1 MKLKIAILAI
11 TLAACG
17 TTFVFAQRAA
27 GTKMS
32 GSAYHMWSSGVYFDH
47 AVDHSRLLQNYASY
61 NEPVPQQVVTT
72 HAEAI
77 KNSLAAAKKSYSGLA
92 EKHPDDKTVSAHLKA
107 IDEHHAA
114 AGEAVDKLH
123 ATAANGD
130 ADPKAVKEHSAATLK
145 SLRAAKAEHAKL
157 MQHLGIE
164 DPAAKAKGKG
174 KGKGKAKND
183 AAN

>member
-1 MKLKIAILAI
+1 MKLKMTILAM
-11 TLAACG
+11 LLVACG
-17 TTFVFAQRAA
+17 SMALAQRAA
-27 GTKMS
+27 SSKIS
-32 GSAYHMWSSGVYFDH
+32 GSAYHMWSSGVYFDN

-77 KNSLAAAKKSYSGLA
+77 KSSLAAAKKSYSGLV
-92 EKHPDDKTVSAHLKA
+92 EKHPDDKTVAAHLKA

-114 AGEAVDKLH
+114 AGESLDKLH
-123 ATAANGD
+123 ATAASGD
-130 ADPKAVKEHSAATLK
+130 ADPQAVKQHSAATLK
-145 SLRAAKAEHAKL
+145 SLRAAKMEHGKL

-164 DPAAKAKGKG
+164 DPMAKGKGKG
-174 KGKGKAKND
+174 KGKGKAKQD